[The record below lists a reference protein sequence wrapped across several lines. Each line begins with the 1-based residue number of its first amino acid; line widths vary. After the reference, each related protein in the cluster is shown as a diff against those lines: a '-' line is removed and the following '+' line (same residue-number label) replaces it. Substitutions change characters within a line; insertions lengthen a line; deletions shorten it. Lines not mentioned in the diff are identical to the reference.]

1 MKKIRMAGLIL
12 LAPLTLLCACSGG
25 VPLSFSANWYRNTAL
40 GGSVGDTLE
49 ELTYEVTFTPAEDTS
64 GGFSVE
70 YGTGSY
76 TTKLFNSNLT
86 LSDGSTKE
94 GYIYTTE
101 LTISGRYL
109 LAGKASETF
118 TDSVKSTV
126 RFLPVSYGLQPV
138 KSEKEVVS
146 TSPETSSPVSLEGAF
161 RTYHYTYDVSYDAG
175 LTTATAV
182 YTDLTEYKTEE
193 GETVRRDPE
202 TREYEIEGDTTY
214 LDNEQILFALRGLDL
229 SSGVTFRTINSVM
242 GHVTEAGTS
251 SNTQSSAAVKTA
263 VDFTMDGTAVKQE
276 IDAVEVPLVYRSSPS
291 GQAQTL
297 VYAATTDPNNNTYRN
312 VLLKMEVPVLQS
324 LGTLVYT
331 LKEAAF
337 ANK

>member
-1 MKKIRMAGLIL
+1 MKKIRLAGLML

-25 VPLSFSANWYRNTAL
+25 VPLSFAANWNRNTADS
-40 GGSVGDTLE
+40 SVSNTRE
-49 ELTYEVTFTPAEDTS
+49 ELVYEVTFTPSETPVGTLTAEYD
-64 GGFSVE
+64 E
-70 YGTGSY
+70 GTY
-76 TTKLFNSNLT
+76 TTLLENKNLT
-86 LSDGSTKE
+86 LSDGSSQE
-94 GYIYTTE
+94 GYVYTTK
-101 LTISGRYL
+101 LTISGRFRL
-109 LAGKASETF
+109 GSEVSETF
-118 TDSVKSTV
+118 TDTVTSTV
-126 RFLPVSYGLQPV
+126 SFLSASQRLKPV

-146 TSPETSSPVSLEGAF
+146 TSPVASSPSSLENAF
-161 RTYHYTYDVSYDAG
+161 TTYHYTYDVSYDAG

-229 SSGVTFRTINSVM
+229 SAGVTFRTINSVM

-251 SNTQSSAAVKTA
+251 SNTQAPAAVKTA

-276 IDAVEVPLVYRSSPS
+276 LDAVEVPLVYRSSPS

-331 LKEAAF
+331 LKEATF

>member
-1 MKKIRMAGLIL
+1 MKKIRLAGLML

-25 VPLSFSANWYRNTAL
+25 VPLSFAANWNRNTADS
-40 GGSVGDTLE
+40 SVSNTRE
-49 ELTYEVTFTPAEDTS
+49 ELVYEVTFTPSETPAGTLTAEYD
-64 GGFSVE
+64 E
-70 YGTGSY
+70 GTY
-76 TTKLFNSNLT
+76 TTLLENKNLT
-86 LSDGSTKE
+86 LSDGSSQE
-94 GYIYTTE
+94 GYVYTTK
-101 LTISGRYL
+101 LTISGRFRL
-109 LAGKASETF
+109 GSEVSETF
-118 TDSVKSTV
+118 TDTVTSTV
-126 RFLPVSYGLQPV
+126 SFLSASQRLKPV

-146 TSPETSSPVSLEGAF
+146 TSPVASSPSSLENAF
-161 RTYHYTYDVSYDAG
+161 TTYHYTYDVSYDAG

-229 SSGVTFRTINSVM
+229 SAGVTFRTINSVM

-276 IDAVEVPLVYRSSPS
+276 LDAVEVPLVYRSSPS

-312 VLLKMEVPVLQS
+312 VLLKMEVPVVQS

>member
-70 YGTGSY
+70 YDTGTY
-76 TTKLFNSNLT
+76 TTELINDNVT
-86 LSDGSTKE
+86 LADGSTKE

-101 LTISGRYL
+101 LSISGRYRL
-109 LAGKASETF
+109 GGE
-118 TDSVKSTV
+118 VKEFSDFVTSTV
-126 RFLPVSYGLQPV
+126 TFLPVSYGLQPV
-138 KSEKEVVS
+138 ESEKEVVS
-146 TSPETSSPVSLEGAF
+146 TSPETSSPASLEDAF

-229 SSGVTFRTINSVM
+229 SAGVTFRTINSVM

-276 IDAVEVPLVYRSSPS
+276 LDAVEVPLVYRSSPS

-331 LKEAAF
+331 LKEATF

>member
-1 MKKIRMAGLIL
+1 MKKIRLAGLML

-25 VPLSFSANWYRNTAL
+25 VPLSFAANWNRNTADS
-40 GGSVGDTLE
+40 SVSNTRE
-49 ELTYEVTFTPAEDTS
+49 ELVYEVTFTPSETPVGTLTAEYD
-64 GGFSVE
+64 E
-70 YGTGSY
+70 GTY
-76 TTKLFNSNLT
+76 TTLLENKNLT
-86 LSDGSTKE
+86 LSDGSSQE
-94 GYIYTTE
+94 GYVYTTK
-101 LTISGRYL
+101 LTISGRFRL
-109 LAGKASETF
+109 GSEVSETF
-118 TDSVKSTV
+118 TDTVTSTV
-126 RFLPVSYGLQPV
+126 SFLSASQRLKPV

-146 TSPETSSPVSLEGAF
+146 TSPVASSPSSLENAF
-161 RTYHYTYDVSYDAG
+161 TTYHYTYDVSYDAG

-229 SSGVTFRTINSVM
+229 SAGVTFRTINSVM

-276 IDAVEVPLVYRSSPS
+276 LDAVEVPLVYRSSPS

-331 LKEAAF
+331 LKEATF

>member
-1 MKKIRMAGLIL
+1 MKKIRLAGLIL

-25 VPLSFSANWYRNTAL
+25 TPLSFSANWYRNTAL
-40 GGSVGDTLE
+40 GDSIGQTHE
-49 ELTYEVTFTPAEDTS
+49 TLTYSVTFTPSETS
-64 GGFSVE
+64 EEGLTVE
-70 YGTGSY
+70 YDAGTY
-76 TTKLFNSNLT
+76 TTELINDNVT
-86 LSDGSTKE
+86 LADGSTKE

-101 LTISGRYL
+101 LSISGRYRL
-109 LAGKASETF
+109 GGE
-118 TDSVKSTV
+118 VKEFSDFVTSKV
-126 RFLPVSYGLQPV
+126 TFLPVGYGLQPV
-138 KSEKEVVS
+138 KSEKEVSS
-146 TSPETSSPVSLEGAF
+146 TSPQNAAAETLDGAVGEF
-161 RTYHYTYDVSYDAG
+161 HYTYDVTYDAS
-175 LTTATAV
+175 LSTATAV
-182 YTDLTEYKTEE
+182 YTDLVEREQE
-193 GETVRRDPE
+193 DGSSALPEPE
-202 TREYEIEGDTTY
+202 TREFEIEGDTTY

-229 SSGVTFRTINSVM
+229 SAGVTFRTINSVM

-276 IDAVEVPLVYRSSPS
+276 LDAVEVPLVYRSSPS

-331 LKEAAF
+331 LKEATF

>member
-1 MKKIRMAGLIL
+1 M
-12 LAPLTLLCACSGG
+12 
-25 VPLSFSANWYRNTAL
+25 
-40 GGSVGDTLE
+40 
-49 ELTYEVTFTPAEDTS
+49 
-64 GGFSVE
+64 E
-70 YGTGSY
+70 YDTGSY
-76 TTKLFNSNLT
+76 TTKLINKNLT

-109 LAGKASETF
+109 LAGKASERF

-126 RFLPVSYGLQPV
+126 SFLPVSYGLQPV
-138 KSEKEVVS
+138 KSKKEVVS
-146 TSPETSSPVSLEGAF
+146 TSPETSSPASLEDAF

-214 LDNEQILFALRGLDL
+214 LDNEQILFALRGLSL
-229 SSGVTFRTINSVM
+229 SSVATFRTVNSVM
-242 GHVTEAGTS
+242 GIVTEVSTGTS
-251 SNTQSSAAVKTA
+251 TTGPTSLKES
-263 VDFTMDGTAVKQE
+263 VDFTMDGTAVKTE
-276 IDAVEVPLVYRSSPS
+276 IDAVQVPIIYQSTPS
-291 GQAQTL
+291 GQQQDL
-297 VYAATTDPNNNTYRN
+297 VYAATTDTNNNTYRN
-312 VLLKMEVPVLQS
+312 VLLRMEVPVLQS
-324 LGTLVYT
+324 LGTLVYR

-337 ANK
+337 TTK

>member
-1 MKKIRMAGLIL
+1 MKKIRLAGLIL

-25 VPLSFSANWYRNTAL
+25 TPLSFSANWYRNTAL
-40 GGSVGDTLE
+40 GDSIGQTHE
-49 ELTYEVTFTPAEDTS
+49 TLTYSVTFTPSETS
-64 GGFSVE
+64 EEGLTVE
-70 YGTGSY
+70 YDAGTY
-76 TTKLFNSNLT
+76 TTELINDNVT
-86 LSDGSTKE
+86 LADGSTKE

-101 LTISGRYL
+101 LSISGRYRL
-109 LAGKASETF
+109 DGE
-118 TDSVKSTV
+118 VKEFSDFVTSKV
-126 RFLPVSYGLQPV
+126 TFLPVGYGLQPV
-138 KSEKEVVS
+138 KSEKEVSS
-146 TSPETSSPVSLEGAF
+146 TSPQNAAAETLDGAVGEF
-161 RTYHYTYDVSYDAG
+161 HYTYDVTYDAS
-175 LTTATAV
+175 LSTATAV
-182 YTDLTEYKTEE
+182 YTDLVEREQE
-193 GETVRRDPE
+193 DGSSALPEPE
-202 TREYEIEGDTTY
+202 TREFDIAGDTTY

-229 SSGVTFRTINSVM
+229 SAGVTFRTINSVM

-276 IDAVEVPLVYRSSPS
+276 LDAVEVPLVYRSSPS

-331 LKEAAF
+331 LKEATF

>member
-1 MKKIRMAGLIL
+1 MKKIRLAGLML

-25 VPLSFSANWYRNTAL
+25 VPLSFAANWNRNTADS
-40 GGSVGDTLE
+40 SVSNTRE
-49 ELTYEVTFTPAEDTS
+49 ELVYEVTFTPSETPAGTLTAEYD
-64 GGFSVE
+64 E
-70 YGTGSY
+70 GTY
-76 TTKLFNSNLT
+76 TTLLENKNLT
-86 LSDGSTKE
+86 LSDGSSQE
-94 GYIYTTE
+94 GYVYTTK
-101 LTISGRYL
+101 LTISGRFRL
-109 LAGKASETF
+109 GSEVSETF
-118 TDSVKSTV
+118 TDTVTSTV
-126 RFLPVSYGLQPV
+126 SFLSASQRLKPV

-146 TSPETSSPVSLEGAF
+146 TSPVASSPSSLENAF
-161 RTYHYTYDVSYDAG
+161 TTYHYTYDVSYDAG

-182 YTDLTEYKTEE
+182 YTDLVEREQE
-193 GETVRRDPE
+193 DGSSALPEPE

-229 SSGVTFRTINSVM
+229 SAGVTFRTINSVM

-276 IDAVEVPLVYRSSPS
+276 IDAIEVPLVYHSSPS

-331 LKEAAF
+331 LKEATF